1 MSRFFRQA
9 VAALRGV
16 CAAAIGSRLLRFDPI
31 EAIVGKAVSSAL
43 RRQWAAPKR
52 KRLLDRPATGLTL

>member
-16 CAAAIGSRLLRFDPI
+16 YAGAIGSRLLRFD
-31 EAIVGKAVSSAL
+31 
-43 RRQWAAPKR
+43 RH
-52 KRLLDRPATGLTL
+52 